1 MTKMT
6 KEALD
11 VWENR
16 EDAII
21 LTTVSSKG
29 IPNSIYATC
38 VKLFDESTVLIADNY
53 FDKTKSNLLSNE
65 KASVLF
71 ISKKGKSIQLKGKV
85 EYKTEGMYYGNMKS
99 WNPEKH
105 PGKGVAVFEI
115 QEIYSGAKKLV

>member
-1 MTKMT
+1 MTTMT
-6 KEALD
+6 RDVLD
-11 VWENR
+11 VWENK

-21 LTTVSSKG
+21 LTTVNSKG
-29 IPNSIYATC
+29 VPNSIYATC

-85 EYKTEGMYYGNMKS
+85 EYKTEGMYYDNMKT
-99 WNPEKH
+99 WNPTKH
-105 PGKGVAVFEI
+105 PGKGVAVFRIE
-115 QEIYSGAKKLV
+115 EIYAGSKKLA